1 MKHFVKELLINS
13 KPCRGLPFEAGQ
25 GARSA
30 VYLTYMSDEQRR
42 PASKGKPPVGLP
54 PILRHAALLAPHV
67 QSAHFVARALPGTK
81 CGATAGLGIDQKL
94 LAGARLLSALMLS
107 ACTAPAL
114 HYYGSVPAHA
124 APVQPAAADATAAN
138 PVPAKGDPEQRFQVA
153 LKLMKDHQPQ
163 EAREA
168 FAGLAQD
175 FPQYSGPLND
185 LGVLQAQGR
194 QRDQAI
200 ASFARAIAANG
211 SNAFAY
217 GWLGILYRE
226 SGDYAHAE
234 QAYRKAIELKPEDA
248 AAHLNLGIL
257 YEIYLK
263 RPAEALAQYREY
275 QRIAGQK
282 NLMVGIWIRQLES
295 KMQPTSVATAET
307 AAGAMP

>member
-1 MKHFVKELLINS
+1 MKHFVKLL
-13 KPCRGLPFEAGQ
+13 LP
-25 GARSA
+25 
-30 VYLTYMSDEQRR
+30 T
-42 PASKGKPPVGLP
+42 
-54 PILRHAALLAPHV
+54 
-67 QSAHFVARALPGTK
+67 
-81 CGATAGLGIDQKL
+81 
-94 LAGARLLSALMLS
+94 LMLS
-107 ACTAPAL
+107 ACTAPAP
-114 HYYGSVPAHA
+114 HYYGSVPTHA
-124 APVQPAAADATAAN
+124 APVQPQAADATAAN
-138 PVPAKGDPEQRFQVA
+138 SAPAKGDPEQRFQAA

-163 EAREA
+163 EARDA

-226 SGDYAHAE
+226 SSDYAHAE

-263 RPAEALAQYREY
+263 RPAEALTQYREY

-307 AAGAMP
+307 ATGAMP

>member
-1 MKHFVKELLINS
+1 MKPFVKACAFLL
-13 KPCRGLPFEAGQ
+13 P
-25 GARSA
+25 
-30 VYLTYMSDEQRR
+30 
-42 PASKGKPPVGLP
+42 
-54 PILRHAALLAPHV
+54 
-67 QSAHFVARALPGTK
+67 
-81 CGATAGLGIDQKL
+81 
-94 LAGARLLSALMLS
+94 ALMLA
-107 ACTAPAL
+107 ACTAPAPRN
-114 HYYGSVPAHA
+114 YGSASAHA
-124 APVQPAAADATAAN
+124 RDARVLPEAAALAKPD
-138 PVPAKGDPEQRFQVA
+138 PAKGDPEQRFQAA

-168 FAGLAQD
+168 FASLAQD
-175 FPQYSGPLND
+175 FPNYSGPLND

-200 ASFARAIAANG
+200 ASFARATAANG

-234 QAYRKAIELKPEDA
+234 QAYRKAIELKPDDA

-263 RPAEALAQYREY
+263 RPAEALTQYREY

-295 KMQPTSVATAET
+295 RMQPTSVATA
-307 AAGAMP
+307 AVVSGAMP

>member
-1 MKHFVKELLINS
+1 MKHFVK
-13 KPCRGLPFEAGQ
+13 AG
-25 GARSA
+25 
-30 VYLTYMSDEQRR
+30 T
-42 PASKGKPPVGLP
+42 
-54 PILRHAALLAPHV
+54 
-67 QSAHFVARALPGTK
+67 
-81 CGATAGLGIDQKL
+81 
-94 LAGARLLSALMLS
+94 RLLPILMLS
-107 ACTAPAL
+107 ACTAPAP
-114 HYYGSVPAHA
+114 HYYGSVPAHT
-124 APVQPAAADATAAN
+124 APVQPAAADTTAAN

-226 SGDYAHAE
+226 SSDYAHAE
-234 QAYRKAIELKPEDA
+234 QAYRKSIELKPEDA

-263 RPAEALAQYREY
+263 RPAEALTQYREY
-275 QRIAGQK
+275 QRIAGPK

-295 KMQPTSVATAET
+295 KMQPTSVAAVET
-307 AAGAMP
+307 ASGAMP